1 MKRSSSDGGFTL
13 IELMITVAITGI
25 VVVAVAGSLSTVFL
39 SSSAAAVRESRSHDA
54 QNAAAYFAQD
64 VQSVGI
70 RNWSSNSRPLVQS
83 IETGASAPYN
93 GGLYP
98 CGTPTTP
105 NALVRFAWDDF
116 QVSNPA
122 TPDVVVASYVAEP
135 TGPSGLLQLHRLMC
149 RNGSL
154 VTDRTIIHGIAAGAT
169 VTCDPSPCSGSA
181 PVPYSVS
188 LTVTVHDSQTADPDL
203 NVTLQGHRRQT
214 CAESENASCS
224 SL

>member
-1 MKRSSSDGGFTL
+1 MKPPIGERGFTL

-39 SSSAAAVRESRSHDA
+39 NSSAAAVRESRSHDA

-64 VQSVGI
+64 VESVGV

-98 CGTPTTP
+98 CGTSSTP
-105 NALVRFAWDDF
+105 NALVRFAWNDF
-116 QVSNPA
+116 QVSNLA
-122 TPDVVVASYVAEP
+122 TPDVVVTSYVAEP
-135 TGPSGLLQLHRLMC
+135 TGPNGLLQLHRLMC
-149 RNGSL
+149 RNASL
-154 VTDRTIIHGIAAGAT
+154 ITDRTIIHGIAAGAT
-169 VTCDPSPCSGSA
+169 VTCAPSPCSGST
-181 PVPYSVS
+181 PVPSFVS
-188 LTVTVHDSQTADPDL
+188 LTVTVHDPQTADPDL
-203 NVTLQGHRRQT
+203 SITLQGHRRQT